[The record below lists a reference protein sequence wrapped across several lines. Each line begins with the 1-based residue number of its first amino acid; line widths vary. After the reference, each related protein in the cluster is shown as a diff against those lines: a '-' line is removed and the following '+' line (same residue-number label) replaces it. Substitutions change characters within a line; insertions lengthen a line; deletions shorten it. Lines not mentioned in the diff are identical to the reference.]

1 MNPRV
6 RAVKPNPDYTLTLL
20 FTSGEVRSFDVKPYL
35 GLGIFAELKD
45 ISLFNSVGPF
55 LGSVQWRNGQ
65 DFCPDTLYLDSV
77 PCPNP
82 GEQGNGDSRTAGS
95 QDSRVRLSDF
105 NLPGAGMP
113 GQIEI

>member
-6 RAVKPNPDYTLTLL
+6 TAVKPNLDYTLTLL

-35 GLGIFAELKD
+35 DLGIFTELKD
-45 ISLFNSVGPF
+45 ITLFNSVRPF

-77 PCPNP
+77 PC
-82 GEQGNGDSRTAGS
+82 
-95 QDSRVRLSDF
+95 DSRVRLSNL